1 MAAYSVPLSEVLLSK
16 RVQEMVLHG
25 EEPQGPYI
33 CRSGEDDE
41 KEDIMDTSLIPIID
55 QNLLSSSTPSDNKR
69 EQELDKLGST
79 LSSWGCFQGI
89 GHGIQTSFLDKI
101 RQVSR
106 EFFKQTKEEKNK
118 YAKSV
123 DDLQGYGADPVPEQG
138 QSLDWFNRLFLEV
151 FPENR
156 REYNLCPQIPISF
169 REVLEDYS
177 EKLKMVTEIT
187 SKAMA
192 KSLKLEENCFLEQFG
207 KQAQFDARFNYY
219 SPCQRPD
226 LVLGLKPHADG
237 TGYSIILQ
245 DEVGLQVLKDGKWYT
260 VPKYPSALFVL
271 MGDQMEVMSNG
282 IFKGLVHRVVSN
294 SERDR
299 ISVTMFYTPE
309 LGKEIGPED
318 DLVNMDRQRIY
329 KKVTDYA
336 ETNWKFYQRGLRAL
350 HTAHI

>member
-25 EEPQGPYI
+25 EEPLGPYI

-41 KEDIMDTSLIPIID
+41 KEDIMDTSPIID
-55 QNLLSSSTPSDNKR
+55 QNLLSSSTPSDNER
-69 EQELDKLGST
+69 EQGLDKLGSA
-79 LSSWGCFQGI
+79 LSSWGCFQDIPNTVSEYVLLCNFLDIQRVLFDEQGI
-89 GHGIQTSFLDKI
+89 GHGIQISFLDKI

-106 EFFKQTKEEKNK
+106 EFFKQPMEEKNK

-123 DDLQGYGADPVPEQG
+123 DDFQGYGADPVPEQG
-138 QSLDWFNRLFLEV
+138 QSLDWFDRLFLEV

-156 REYNLCPQIPISF
+156 REYNLWPQIPISF

-177 EKLKMVTEIT
+177 EKMKMVTEIT
-187 SKAMA
+187 SKPMA

-260 VPKYPSALFVL
+260 VPKDPTALFVL
-271 MGDQMEVMSNG
+271 MGDQMEVYINTLS
-282 IFKGLVHRVVSN
+282 
-294 SERDR
+294 
-299 ISVTMFYTPE
+299 
-309 LGKEIGPED
+309 
-318 DLVNMDRQRIY
+318 Y
-329 KKVTDYA
+329 KKRTK
-336 ETNWKFYQRGLRAL
+336 KFGLKAL
-350 HTAHI
+350 K

>member
-1 MAAYSVPLSEVLLSK
+1 MAAYSVPPSEVLLSK

-25 EEPQGPYI
+25 EEPLGPYI
-33 CRSGEDDE
+33 CRSGEDDDE
-41 KEDIMDTSLIPIID
+41 KEDIMDTSPIPIID
-55 QNLLSSSTPSDNKR
+55 LNLLSSSTTSDNER
-69 EQELDKLGST
+69 EEELEKLESA

-106 EFFKQTKEEKNK
+106 EFFKQPMEEKNK

-123 DDLQGYGADPVPEQG
+123 DDFQGYGADPVPEQG
-138 QSLDWFNRLFLEV
+138 QSLDWSDRLFLEV
-151 FPENR
+151 FPEDR
-156 REYNLCPQIPISF
+156 REYNLWPQIPISF

-177 EKLKMVTEIT
+177 EKMKMVTEIT

-192 KSLKLEENCFLEQFG
+192 K
-207 KQAQFDARFNYY
+207 
-219 SPCQRPD
+219 PD

-237 TGYSIILQ
+237 TGYTIILQ

-260 VPKYPSALFVL
+260 VPKDPTALFVL

-299 ISVTMFYTPE
+299 ISVAMFYTPE

-318 DLVNMDRQRIY
+318 DLVNMDRPRIY

-336 ETNWKFYQRGLRAL
+336 ETHWKFYQRGLRAL

>member
-1 MAAYSVPLSEVLLSK
+1 MAAYSVPPSEVLLSK

-25 EEPQGPYI
+25 EEPLGPYI
-33 CRSGEDDE
+33 CRSGEDVDG
-41 KEDIMDTSLIPIID
+41 KEDIMDTSPIPIID
-55 QNLLSSSTPSDNKR
+55 LNLLSSSTTSDNER
-69 EQELDKLGST
+69 EQELEKLRSA

-89 GHGIQTSFLDKI
+89 GHGIKTSFLDKI

-106 EFFKQTKEEKNK
+106 EFFKQPMEEKNK

-123 DDLQGYGADPVPEQG
+123 DDFQGYGADPVPEQG
-138 QSLDWFNRLFLEV
+138 QSLDWSDRLFLEV
-151 FPENR
+151 FPEDR
-156 REYNLCPQIPISF
+156 REYNLWPQIPISF
-169 REVLEDYS
+169 SYG
-177 EKLKMVTEIT
+177 KVTET
-187 SKAMA
+187 GR
-192 KSLKLEENCFLEQFG
+192 KLLLGTIG
-207 KQAQFDARFNYY
+207 KQAQFHARFNYY
-219 SPCQRPD
+219 LPCQRPD

-237 TGYSIILQ
+237 TGYTIILQ

-260 VPKYPSALFVL
+260 VPKDPTALFVL

-282 IFKGLVHRVVSN
+282 IFKGLVHMVVSN

-299 ISVTMFYTPE
+299 ISVAMFYTPE

-318 DLVNMDRQRIY
+318 DLVNMDRPRIY

-336 ETNWKFYQRGLRAL
+336 ETHWKFYQRGLRAL